1 MISETRKIAPSIL
14 SADFSSF
21 GSAVQLIQDAGADL
35 VHIDIMDGNFVPNL
49 TFGPKLIED
58 IKPKTSLPLDVHLMV
73 INPEQYVEQ
82 MAHAGADFF
91 TFHQEASTH
100 AHRLVQRIR
109 ETGMKPGISIVP
121 STPVST
127 LESILEYVDLVL
139 IMTVNPGFG
148 GQKLIHSCLAKI
160 EQLKSIREKKN
171 YTYEISMDGGA
182 SIDNRNLLW
191 QAGADIIVTGS
202 SFFFSENKVEFVKMM
217 KS

>member
-1 MISETRKIAPSIL
+1 MNSKTRKIAPSIL

-21 GSAVQLIQDAGADL
+21 GNAIKEIQNAGADL
-35 VHIDIMDGNFVPNL
+35 VHIDVMDGNFVPNL

-58 IKPKTSLPLDVHLMV
+58 IRPITTLPLDVHLMV
-73 INPEQYVEQ
+73 IHPEQYVEQ
-82 MAHAGADFF
+82 MAQAGADYF

-100 AHRLVQRIR
+100 AHRLIQRIR
-109 ETGMKPGISIVP
+109 EKGMKPGISIVP
-121 STPVST
+121 STPVSL
-127 LESILEYVDLVL
+127 LESILEYLDLVL

-148 GQKLIHSCLAKI
+148 GQKLIHSCLTKI
-160 EQLKSIREKKN
+160 EQLKSIREKYN

-182 SIDNRNLLW
+182 SIDNKNLLW

-202 SFFFSENKVEFVKMM
+202 SFFFSENKVEFIKKM